1 MEFIAVIVSKI
12 FPLLFTWAIY
22 QTKSI
27 RDAFIPAK
35 VFIYYLLL
43 KVLENNMIGTENRE
57 I

>member
-22 QTKSI
+22 QPKSI